1 LIRTK
6 LEGEAFKKRL
16 NMTDQRKNTERQAP
30 PSGGWGVHT
39 FVFNPVQENTF
50 VIWDETRDC
59 AIVDPG
65 CMNDSEFDQLKSFIE
80 KEQLNPVK
88 LLNTHCHFD
97 HIFGVER
104 CRSEWNLKWEAHP
117 GDAFLVA
124 NAPNQAAMFGMKI
137 PPIQPPEVA
146 LAEGDEITIGQSR
159 WTAIHVPGH
168 SPGSICLYNAA
179 NGIVLAG
186 DVLFRGSIGR
196 TDLPQG
202 DYDTLIEGIQEKLM
216 TLPPEV
222 TVYPGHGPS
231 TTIGFEKANNPFLQ

>member
-1 LIRTK
+1 
-6 LEGEAFKKRL
+6 
-16 NMTDQRKNTERQAP
+16 MTNQHKNSESQAP
-30 PSGGWGVHT
+30 NSGGWGIQI

-50 VIWDETRDC
+50 VIWDETGAC

-65 CMNDSEFDQLKSFIE
+65 CMNDKEFGELKTFIE
-80 KEQLNPVK
+80 TRNLKPVK

-104 CRSEWNLKWEAHP
+104 CRAEWNLKWEAHP

-137 PPIQPPEVA
+137 PPIQAPEVE
-146 LAEGDEITIGQSR
+146 LAEDDIITIGNSS
-159 WTAIHVPGH
+159 WLAIHVPGH
-168 SPGSICLYNAA
+168 SPGSLCFYNE
-179 NGIVLAG
+179 NTQVLLAG

-196 TDLPQG
+196 TDLPRG

-216 TLPPEV
+216 SLPPEV
-222 TVYPGHGPS
+222 TVYPGHGPT
-231 TTIGFEKANNPFLQ
+231 TTIGWEKENNPFLQ